1 MMKRLLGVILFLPF
15 LYLLQLN
22 IRLWYQPSIQTEA
35 AGRYNID
42 LYHQLKYLRIQ
53 MHEKDAAQSMQE
65 FYPEGFVF
73 THALYALSWVG
84 LVESTTDEYLRQE
97 AIEEVR
103 WSLTQLETDEARE
116 IFPADMS
123 TLPYGVFYQGW
134 VNYTRGRYLGI
145 LVEPAQD
152 SVQLARFQ
160 TTCTQIA
167 HGIERHH
174 TPFLFSYHFGCW
186 PADNVVALTS
196 LSLHDQLFPARFD
209 EVRKGWLAQMREK
222 MDEFGLL
229 PHQVDLS
236 TGATVENARGSSQS
250 LMLAFWPLIDSTFAQ
265 DQYKRYQRHFVDERL
280 GLPGIREYAHGIS
293 AAGDIDAGP
302 VIWDI
307 GGSASV
313 VGMGTVA
320 QYKDAALYA
329 GLRNSMEGF
338 GGALTFRKK
347 KRYLLGQLP
356 MADAFIAW
364 SHSRVPPEL
373 WGAHRPIRFTTILS
387 LTLPMLLLGLLI
399 WYSWKPVKR
408 SVK

>member
-1 MMKRLLGVILFLPF
+1 MMKRILGVILFLPF

-22 IRLWYQPSIQTEA
+22 GRLWYQPNIQTDA
-35 AGRYNID
+35 AGQYNVD
-42 LYHQLKYLRIQ
+42 LFYQLNFLRIQ
-53 MHEKDAAQSMQE
+53 MHENNAAQSMQE

-73 THALYALSWVG
+73 THTLYALSWAG
-84 LVESTTDEYLRQE
+84 LVESTTDEGLRQQ
-97 AIEEVR
+97 AIQEMR
-103 WSLTQLETDEARE
+103 WSLEHLESDKARE

-123 TLPYGVFYQGW
+123 VLPYGVFYHGW

-145 LVEPAQD
+145 LAEPGQD

-160 TTCTQIA
+160 ATCKQIA

-174 TPFLFSYHFGCW
+174 TPFLFSYHFGSW
-186 PADNVVALTS
+186 PADNVVALAS
-196 LSLHDQLFPARFD
+196 LSLHDQLFPARFS
-209 EVRKGWLAQMREK
+209 EVRKEWLAQMREK
-222 MDEFGLL
+222 VDEFGLI
-229 PHQVDLS
+229 PHQVNLS
-236 TGATVENARGSSQS
+236 SGTVLESARGSSQS

-265 DQYKRYQRHFVDERL
+265 NQYELYQRHFVDERL

-293 AAGDIDAGP
+293 APGDIDAGP

-320 QYKDAALYA
+320 QYKDHVLHA
-329 GLRNSMEGF
+329 GLRNSLEGF
-338 GGALTFRKK
+338 GGAFTLNKK

-356 MADAFIAW
+356 MADVFIAW

-373 WGAHRPIRFTTILS
+373 WNAHRTLRFTTILS
-387 LTLPMLLLGLLI
+387 LTLPMLLFGALI
-399 WYSWKPVKR
+399 WYFWKPTKKQLR
-408 SVK
+408 